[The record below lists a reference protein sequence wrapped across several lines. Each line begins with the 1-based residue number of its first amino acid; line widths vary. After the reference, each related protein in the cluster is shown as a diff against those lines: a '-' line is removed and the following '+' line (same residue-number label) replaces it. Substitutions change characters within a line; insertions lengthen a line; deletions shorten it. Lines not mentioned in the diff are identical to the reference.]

1 MNIFL
6 LLQNL
11 HRSSLIYE
19 DLMLIYDLYFMFIS
33 EIVIIKM
40 TKELRRRSNI
50 SYAEKGDV
58 SENDENGDD
67 ASEADIEDFDL

>member
-1 MNIFL
+1 
-6 LLQNL
+6 
-11 HRSSLIYE
+11 
-19 DLMLIYDLYFMFIS
+19 MFIS

-58 SENDENGDD
+58 SENDENGDG